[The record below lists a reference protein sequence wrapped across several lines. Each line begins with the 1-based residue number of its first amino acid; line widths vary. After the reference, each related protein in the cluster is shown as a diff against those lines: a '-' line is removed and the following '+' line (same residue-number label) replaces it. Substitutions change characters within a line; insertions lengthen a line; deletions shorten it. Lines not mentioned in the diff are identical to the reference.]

1 MGRVLVCL
9 VLAAG
14 VVAAQSASPQG
25 PVFRSGAENVPIFVT
40 VSDKSGQL
48 VPDLARADFQIF
60 DNGKPQALTVFDNS
74 PQPIRLIVMVDVSG
88 SMAGNVNLLRAA
100 AAQLINRLGPGDLV
114 RIGTFGGT
122 IDISP
127 TFTRDAGE
135 LARSLPTFIP
145 PNAPTP
151 LWQAVDKAMGEFAGS
166 GEASP
171 KPQAAAGRPVVLVM
185 SDGKDTGPLAN
196 GWRGTRWLTPIEIVD
211 RAEQEDVMIYGI
223 AVHSRGPM
231 GGGGNMMDQLVQHL
245 PDPSLG
251 KVAEDTGGGYH
262 ELRPRDDLGATF
274 ARIAEELHHQYLL
287 GFVPPAR
294 DGKMH
299 KIEVKLTKKDMKA
312 RARKAYRAPK

>member
-14 VVAAQSASPQG
+14 IVAGQSSSPQG
-25 PVFRSGAENVPIFVT
+25 PVFRGGAENVPIFVT

-48 VPDLARADFQIF
+48 VPDLTRADFQIF

-74 PQPIRLIVMVDVSG
+74 PQPIRLIIMVDVSG

-114 RIGTFGGT
+114 RIGSFGGT

-127 TFTRDAGE
+127 TFTRDVGE

-151 LWQAVDKAMGEFAGS
+151 LWQAVDKAMGEF
-166 GEASP
+166 GEG
-171 KPQAAAGRPVVLVM
+171 AGRPVVLAM
-185 SDGKDTGPLAN
+185 SDGKDTGPLVN

-223 AVHSRGPM
+223 AVHSRGQM
-231 GGGGNMMDQLVQHL
+231 GGGGNMMSRLVQHL

-274 ARIAEELHHQYLL
+274 ARIADELHHQYLL

-299 KIEVKLTKKDMKA
+299 KVEVKLTKKDMKA
-312 RARKAYRAPK
+312 RARKAYLAPPKK

>member
-1 MGRVLVCL
+1 MGRVLVCV

-14 VVAAQSASPQG
+14 VLAAQASSPQG

-48 VPDLARADFQIF
+48 VPDLTRADFQIF

-74 PQPIRLIVMVDVSG
+74 PQPIRLIIMVDVSG

-100 AAQLINRLGPGDLV
+100 AAQLLNRLGPGDLV
-114 RIGTFGGT
+114 RIGTFGAT
-122 IDISP
+122 IEISP
-127 TFTRDAGE
+127 SFTRDIGE
-135 LARSLPTFIP
+135 LGRALPTFIP
-145 PNAPTP
+145 AGAPTP
-151 LWQAVDKAMGEFAGS
+151 LWQAVDKAIGEFGQGGTA
-166 GEASP
+166 
-171 KPQAAAGRPVVLVM
+171 RPVVLVM
-185 SDGKDTGPLAN
+185 SDGKDSGPMPG
-196 GWRGTRWLTPIEIVD
+196 GWRSMRWLTPIEIID

-223 AVHSRGPM
+223 AVHSRGQM
-231 GGGGNMMDQLVQHL
+231 GGNMRDQLVGHL

-274 ARIAEELHHQYLL
+274 ARIADELHHQYLL

-299 KIEVKLTKKDMKA
+299 KIEIKLTKKDMKA
-312 RARKAYRAPK
+312 RARKAYRAPKSPS